1 MTNYRSVKISKG
13 EGGWGGPLVILPTAQ
28 KKYIASVTGGGVDPV
43 AEKIAEMTGAEAVD
57 AFTKGYPDEEII
69 CAVVDCGGTAR
80 CGVYPKKGILTVN
93 LTAVGQSGP
102 LAQYITPE
110 LYVSGVKMNN
120 IQYTDEAA
128 SVPGPVK
135 VETGAEEVE
144 EAHVSMGKQSIIT
157 RIGKGVGGV
166 VSKIFQAA
174 RDSVDM
180 VLKNVLPF
188 MVFISVI
195 VGIINYT
202 NIGTAIA
209 QVITP
214 LAGSVVGMV
223 VLSFVCALPFI
234 SPLIGPGAVIA
245 QIIGVLVGTQIAE
258 GNIAPQ
264 MALPALFAIDAQVG
278 GDFIPVGLSLG
289 EAKPETVEIG
299 VPAVLFSRMITGP
312 IAVLIAWVA
321 SVGLFS

>member
-1 MTNYRSVKISKG
+1 MTNYRAVKISKG

-43 AEKIAEMTGAEAVD
+43 AAKIAEMTGAEAVD

-128 SVPGPVK
+128 SVASQVT